1 MQHTCTLDA
10 QCSICGTVL
19 YLRDVIFADVPNS
32 IHIPFGENEYLL
44 SASWNPK
51 PPYLSKVQLALTQYR
66 TWVPDGRG
74 SCACLASYCG
84 WIGLDVTPIY
94 SQQPLVIEPLAKSKA
109 SATM

>member
-1 MQHTCTLDA
+1 MQHTYTLDA

-51 PPYLSKVQLALTQYR
+51 PPYLPKQGQVGTNSVPETVC
-66 TWVPDGRG
+66 TWVPDG
-74 SCACLASYCG
+74 
-84 WIGLDVTPIY
+84 
-94 SQQPLVIEPLAKSKA
+94 
-109 SATM
+109 